1 MGYVPFHRPYITDE
15 EIDGVV
21 DSLRTGW
28 ITTGPKVKRFEEE
41 FARYVG
47 AKHAVAL
54 NSCTAALHLALDA
67 IGMGDGDAAVTTP
80 MTFAATA
87 EVIRYQGARPV
98 FVDIEPDTLNMDA
111 SRLEEAVGR
120 LREGGERVKAVI
132 PVHYGGQPCDMDSIL
147 RVAKDNDLCV
157 VEDAAHA
164 LPAKYKGKS
173 IGAIGDITCF
183 SFYATKTIT
192 TGEGGMAV
200 TDNPEWAERMRVMS
214 LHGISRDAWKRYTA
228 EGSWRYEIVAPGYKY
243 NMTDVAAA
251 MGLAQLGK
259 AGFLLE
265 KRERIASAYDA
276 AFEGL
281 SQVETPSV
289 RDGALHSR
297 HLYVLKLNL
306 DALSIDR
313 DRFMEEL
320 KERGIVTSVHFIPLH
335 IHPYYRETYGYKPED
350 FPAAHEAYRRIV
362 SLPIYP
368 SMTDGEVERV
378 AQSVLDVAGG
388 FKR

>member
-1 MGYVPFHRPYITDE
+1 MGHVPFHKPYITDD

-41 FARYVG
+41 FAGYVG

-67 IGMGDGDAAVTTP
+67 VGLEEGDVAVTTP

-111 SRLEEAVGR
+111 SGLEETVAR
-120 LREGGERVKAVI
+120 LRGSGERVKAVI

-147 RVAKDNDLCV
+147 RVAKDNGLCV
-157 VEDAAHA
+157 IEDAAHA
-164 LPAKYKGKS
+164 LPAKYRGRN

-200 TDNPEWAERMRVMS
+200 TDNAEWAERMRVMS

-228 EGSWRYEIVAPGYKY
+228 EGNWHYEIVAPGYKY

-265 KRERIASAYDA
+265 KRERIASAYNA
-276 AFEGL
+276 AFRGL
-281 SQVETPSV
+281 PQAETPSV
-289 RDGALHSR
+289 RAGTLHSR

-306 DALSIDR
+306 DALAIDR
-313 DRFMEEL
+313 DRFIEEL
-320 KERGIVTSVHFIPLH
+320 RERGIGTSVHFIPLH
-335 IHPYYRETYGYKPED
+335 IHPYYRLTYGYKPED
-350 FPAAHEAYRRIV
+350 FPVTHEAYKRIV

-368 SMTDGEVERV
+368 SMTDEEVDRV
-378 AQSVLDVAGG
+378 AQSVLDVAGR